1 MSWYDPTSWDYKR
14 IGTGLLTGGLS
25 ELGLGDDS
33 AQQQQQR
40 AQLMGQG
47 DIAAQNARQAW
58 LDYRNAQG
66 RGWDQLVG
74 LQNQAAGKNSLSA
87 EQLRQGLQQN
97 LAAQQSMAAGAS
109 PRNQAMA
116 ARTALMQQGRLGAG
130 LAGQQATAGIQERQA
145 AAQQYNAMLGQMMGN
160 ALNAYGTNMG
170 NALQAYGGYKP
181 EGSFIDKYGPMIQG
195 GVTAAATAAK
205 SDRRAKTDI
214 EPGDAIANDAMRKLP
229 AFAYRYKDERDGAG
243 TQLGPMAQD
252 LEKAGL
258 KHAVI
263 DTPSGKYV
271 DTRKLSLANTAM
283 VTALARR
290 LDAMEGGGK

>member
-1 MSWYDPTSWDYKR
+1 MSWYDPTSWDWKR
-14 IGTGLLTGGLS
+14 IGTDYATMGIA

-33 AQQQQQR
+33 SSQQNQR
-40 AQLMGQG
+40 AQLANQG
-47 DIAAQNARQAW
+47 DVAAQNAKQAW

-66 RGWDQLVG
+66 RGWDQLAG

-160 ALNAYGTNMG
+160 SLNAYGTNMG

-181 EGSFIDKYGPMIQG
+181 EGSWIDKYGPMIQG
-195 GVTAAATAAK
+195 GIAAVGTAM
-205 SDRRAKTDI
+205 SDRNAKTDI
-214 EPGDAIANDAMRKLP
+214 EPGDDIANKAMRKLP
-229 AFAYRYKDERDGAG
+229 AFAYRYKDERHGEG
-243 TQLGPMAQD
+243 SQLGPMAQD

-258 KHAVI
+258 RHTVMN
-263 DTPSGKYV
+263 TPGGKMV

-283 VTALARR
+283 VSALARR
-290 LDAMEGGGK
+290 LDALEGGGK